1 MPLAK
6 LISLFKGVYKRLCAW
21 WRNIPYFI
29 NPEQANPE
37 LVNSKAVKS
46 EAINPEVINPK
57 LINNPQQR
65 HDSLVES
72 LETES
77 QQDILKNSQIMLAQ
91 MTLAPTFLV
100 QTVLAQTILQE
111 NIMINISMLQD
122 TLQNFV
128 SSTPDVQGV
137 ALVSPDGL
145 SLASVLPSQM
155 DEERTAAMSASI
167 LSLGERI
174 GGELA
179 RGNVERIIVRGEKGY
194 SLLVGCGS
202 EAVLLVLANSSAKKG
217 LLFLESKR
225 VVNQIIQLLS

>member
-6 LISLFKGVYKRLCAW
+6 IISFFKGVCKKLCAY
-21 WRNIPYFI
+21 WRNTPYLLDR
-29 NPEQANPE
+29 EQANPE
-37 LVNSKAVKS
+37 LINP
-46 EAINPEVINPK
+46 ELINPEVINPET
-57 LINNPQQR
+57 INSEAINPEKR
-65 HDSLVES
+65 HEFLVES

-77 QQDILKNSQIMLAQ
+77 QQHILTNSQIMLAQ
-91 MTLAPTFLV
+91 IILV
-100 QTVLAQTILQE
+100 PTVLVQTILQE
-111 NIMINISMLQD
+111 NVMINISMLQD
-122 TLQNFV
+122 TLQSFV

-179 RGNVERIIVRGEKGY
+179 RGNVERIVVRGEKGY

-202 EAVLLVLANSSAKKG
+202 EAVLLVLANSTAKKG

-225 VVNQIIQLLS
+225 VVNQIIQLLSY